1 MRDSNVV
8 GEIYSMPFQQPYQPS
23 DGYSYTGQNYANPV
37 QPGNYSYSNQ
47 NGTPSED
54 KNVNQNRDEY

>member
-1 MRDSNVV
+1 
-8 GEIYSMPFQQPYQPS
+8 MPFQQPYQPS